1 MHSYF
6 PAPLKLDQYPL
17 PSDSCSPSP
26 TKKRR
31 VNSATNQSSDLLT
44 SRLNSTLRLRDA
56 WSDIWR
62 RHTLDQSLSLS
73 LNTTQSS
80 SQQRKHRPAGRTRA
94 LRVEEDDIIDL
105 KELRIVKDRGV
116 LRNSRKGSFAIGGW
130 IQESTEGRDTGNG
143 FQIIDDDEGEGEEG
157 WEDEEEGELS
167 WEEPELDQEDD
178 SEDEFAEMDL
188 LQSLPSLEYREEKR
202 KTEERKNELNSFLG
216 MERIRAGST
225 NRINQEEEEED
236 KEDELEMAPDKSGS
250 GKKGTPTTTSRIKP
264 NLTLEKPMLPPQ
276 MRATVRREFLQSCT
290 PQPQL
295 KPPTSRQSRPDKE
308 EEEEEDFEMTLLSSE
323 RNNTPIPSTSAIKR
337 LSLGSTSTSQSYS
350 SPPKSSKSA
359 PSSKSATSI
368 LRNRIETLDL
378 SISPPPPPSS
388 SSPTPISRPLSSI
401 SRRSGFSRDSAPP
414 PPPPARSRS
423 NHLKPVRFTFLLFIS
438 LFRFTDSSMMKS
450 VDLFHF
456 HFFTTTTIDNPLLQ
470 IFLPSTSRLHF
481 SPPSI
486 PSKL

>member
-1 MHSYF
+1 M
-6 PAPLKLDQYPL
+6 
-17 PSDSCSPSP
+17 
-26 TKKRR
+26 
-31 VNSATNQSSDLLT
+31 
-44 SRLNSTLRLRDA
+44 
-56 WSDIWR
+56 
-62 RHTLDQSLSLS
+62 
-73 LNTTQSS
+73 
-80 SQQRKHRPAGRTRA
+80 
-94 LRVEEDDIIDL
+94 
-105 KELRIVKDRGV
+105 
-116 LRNSRKGSFAIGGW
+116 
-130 IQESTEGRDTGNG
+130 
-143 FQIIDDDEGEGEEG
+143 
-157 WEDEEEGELS
+157 S

-216 MERIRAGST
+216 MERIRAGSA
-225 NRINQEEEEED
+225 NRMGEDEGEED
-236 KEDELEMAPDKSGS
+236 KEDELEMTPDKSGS

-295 KPPTSRQSRPDKE
+295 KPPTSRQSRPNKE

-323 RNNTPIPSTSAIKR
+323 RNNTPIPSTSATKR
-337 LSLGSTSTSQSYS
+337 LSLGSTSNSRSYS
-350 SPPKSSKSA
+350 SPPTSSKSA
-359 PSSKSATSI
+359 PSSRSATSI

-378 SISPPPPPSS
+378 SVSPPPPSS
-388 SSPTPISRPLSSI
+388 SSPTPVSRPLLSV
-401 SRRSGFSRDSAPP
+401 SRRTGFSRDSAPP
-414 PPPPARSRS
+414 PPPPAHSRS
-423 NHLKPVRFTFLLFIS
+423 NHLKPVRFTFSPLIS

-470 IFLPSTSRLHF
+470 ISLPSTSRLHF